1 MVLEFLKY
9 AYFNMTKGDSMNDIL
24 VKCAEKAYLDLCR
37 TIKFNTEN
45 KDTRKGA
52 KQKICEMLVHEY
64 DILEN
69 AVKGSDEKQNAFD
82 CEHKRICEEIIN
94 TYSEISELTYG
105 QAQKWLNM
113 MLKYVL
119 MTAEDSALKNYLH
132 IPVDSYIM
140 QAVGSDNPKLKHCL
154 KLECVPKKDGAV
166 GKYSESTSKPWSKW
180 TYEEYIAFQ
189 NCIREAISESS
200 YSFPIEWENEAW
212 IEIAEYRK

>member
-24 VKCAEKAYLDLCR
+24 IKCAEKAYLDLCR

-119 MTAEDSALKNYLH
+119 MTAEDSALKN
-132 IPVDSYIM
+132 
-140 QAVGSDNPKLKHCL
+140 
-154 KLECVPKKDGAV
+154 
-166 GKYSESTSKPWSKW
+166 
-180 TYEEYIAFQ
+180 
-189 NCIREAISESS
+189 
-200 YSFPIEWENEAW
+200 
-212 IEIAEYRK
+212 

>member
-24 VKCAEKAYLDLCR
+24 IKCAEKAYLDFCR

-52 KQKICEMLVHEY
+52 NRKICEMLVHEY
-64 DILEN
+64 DVLAN
-69 AVKGSDEKQNAFD
+69 AVKESDEKQNAFD
-82 CEHKRICEEIIN
+82 CEHKIICEEIIN
-94 TYSEISELTYG
+94 TYSEISELTYE

-119 MTAEDSALKNYLH
+119 MTAEDFALKNYLH

-140 QAVGSDNPKLKHCL
+140 QAVGSDDTKLKHCL
-154 KLECVPKKDGAV
+154 KLECVPKKDGTV

-180 TYEEYIAFQ
+180 NYEEYIAFQ
-189 NCIREAISESS
+189 DSIRTAISEREHSS
-200 YSFPIEWENEAW
+200 PIEWENAAW
-212 IEIAEYRK
+212 IEVAEYRK

>member
-24 VKCAEKAYLDLCR
+24 IKCAEKAYLDLCR

-154 KLECVPKKDGAV
+154 KLECVPQKNGTV
-166 GKYSESTSKPWSKW
+166 GKYNESTSKPWSKW
-180 TYEEYIAFQ
+180 DYEEYIAFQ
-189 NCIREAISESS
+189 NCIRKAISESS
-200 YSFPIEWENEAW
+200 YSSPIEWENEAW
-212 IEIAEYRK
+212 IEVAEYRK

>member
-1 MVLEFLKY
+1 
-9 AYFNMTKGDSMNDIL
+9 
-24 VKCAEKAYLDLCR
+24 
-37 TIKFNTEN
+37 
-45 KDTRKGA
+45 
-52 KQKICEMLVHEY
+52 MLVHEY
-64 DILEN
+64 DVLEN
-69 AVKGSDEKQNAFD
+69 AVKGSDERQSAFD
-82 CEHKRICEEIIN
+82 REHQRICEEIIN

-140 QAVGSDNPKLKHCL
+140 QAVGSDNPKLKYFL
-154 KLECVPKKDGAV
+154 KLECVPQKNGTV

-180 TYEEYIAFQ
+180 NYEEYIAFQ